1 MYTLVAE
8 RPAEVTMRECD
19 QDGIAAARFVVLTP
33 GGELLLCGHHMAR
46 NADAIGAAGYQID
59 EMEQGS

>member
-1 MYTLVAE
+1 MYALVAE
-8 RPAEVTMRECD
+8 RPAEVAMRVCD
-19 QDGIAAARFVVLTP
+19 QDGIAAARFVVFTP

-59 EMEQGS
+59 EMEQES

>member
-1 MYTLVAE
+1 MYALVAE

-19 QDGIAAARFVVLTP
+19 QDGIAAARFAVLTP

-46 NADAIGAAGYQID
+46 NVDAIVAAGYQIN
-59 EMEQGS
+59 EVEQGS